1 MTIKN
6 KMLLGALLLVTSA
19 AWAAP
24 ATAGSTN
31 TSGISKYE
39 LSSFIADFKHFKPGD
54 TVPEM
59 YRTDEYNIKQ
69 WQLRNLPAPDAGT
82 HWTYMGG
89 AYVLISD
96 TDGKIIKAYDGEIF
110 YHRYKKAP
118 SERGGNADTLLFF
131 ITSHLLVL
139 LIISRISH

>member
-6 KMLLGALLLVTSA
+6 KMLLGVLLLVTSA

-89 AYVLISD
+89 AYVLIND

-110 YHRYKKAP
+110 IIAEKAP
-118 SERGGNADTLLFF
+118 RREGKCRHLIIF
-131 ITSHLLVL
+131 IISHLLVL
-139 LIISRISH
+139 LVISRISR

>member
-1 MTIKN
+1 
-6 KMLLGALLLVTSA
+6 MLLGALLLVTSA

-110 YHRYKKAP
+110 IIAKKSP
-118 SERGGNADTLLFF
+118 LGERGECRHLNIF
-131 ITSHLLVL
+131 IISHLLVL
-139 LIISRISH
+139 LVISRISR

>member
-1 MTIKN
+1 
-6 KMLLGALLLVTSA
+6 MLTLSISNQVT
-19 AWAAP
+19 P
-24 ATAGSTN
+24 
-31 TSGISKYE
+31 YQR
-39 LSSFIADFKHFKPGD
+39 
-54 TVPEM
+54 M

-110 YHRYKKAP
+110 YHR
-118 SERGGNADTLLFF
+118 
-131 ITSHLLVL
+131 
-139 LIISRISH
+139 

>member
-39 LSSFIADFKHFKPGD
+39 LS
-54 TVPEM
+54 
-59 YRTDEYNIKQ
+59 
-69 WQLRNLPAPDAGT
+69 
-82 HWTYMGG
+82 WTYMGG

-110 YHRYKKAP
+110 YHR
-118 SERGGNADTLLFF
+118 
-131 ITSHLLVL
+131 
-139 LIISRISH
+139 

>member
-96 TDGKIIKAYDGEIF
+96 TDGKSLKPTTVRFFIIA
-110 YHRYKKAP
+110 RKKP
-118 SERGGNADTLLFF
+118 SERGKCR
-131 ITSHLLVL
+131 H
-139 LIISRISH
+139 LIIFYY

>member
-69 WQLRNLPAPDAGT
+69 WQLRNLPAP
-82 HWTYMGG
+82 
-89 AYVLISD
+89 
-96 TDGKIIKAYDGEIF
+96 
-110 YHRYKKAP
+110 
-118 SERGGNADTLLFF
+118 GND
-131 ITSHLLVL
+131 SNL
-139 LIISRISH
+139 LIVFYVQIMPDDFVMQLHR

>member
-110 YHRYKKAP
+110 IIAKKSP
-118 SERGGNADTLLFF
+118 RREGECRHLNIF
-131 ITSHLLVL
+131 IISHLLVL
-139 LIISRISH
+139 LVISRISR